1 MIWITLIPIIIPFIL
16 LVLLRMPAKKG
27 MTISMVV
34 ILIAAFFVWKL
45 DLTTILASAIQGTHK
60 ALGILLI
67 VFGAVL
73 LMNTLKKT
81 GAVNR
86 INKGFDSLTKDMRIQ
101 AIMIAFLFGA
111 IIEGVAGFGTPAVV
125 VGPLLVALGFK
136 PIQAAVIALISNS
149 VPVPFA
155 AVGVP
160 IRVGLGNVASEE
172 MFHQVGLAITR
183 IDLLA
188 GIFIPTMIMFVLITM
203 TKSKMKD
210 FLEILP
216 WTLMIGVLYTG
227 IAYVIARSLGYEF
240 VSIMT
245 SVGMLLIVSLLV
257 RFKVL
262 VPKNVWRI
270 AEEKEIESDMSL
282 MKAWSPY
289 VIVIGLLI
297 ITRVVPFLT
306 DFTQNFIDLSL
317 NDILST
323 GLNSSWQ
330 LLYSPGTIL
339 ILVAVLA
346 FFIQGDIEDFKETAS
361 ISFKTIV
368 GAILTLIPTLIMVQ
382 IFSNSAMNSAGLDSM
397 PVYLAKELGQVLNP
411 IWVFVA
417 PYLGELGSF
426 IAGSATVS
434 ALTFSP
440 IQLQIAT
447 DYGMN
452 QALILSLGVMGGAA
466 GNMICVHNVVSV
478 AAVVKSEGEEGNIIR
493 KTVIPALLY
502 AFLLGLSATLLF

>member
-1 MIWITLIPIIIPFIL
+1 MILITLIPIIVPFIL

-27 MTISMVV
+27 MTISM
-34 ILIAAFFVWKL
+34 ILILLAGLFIWKIDFV
-45 DLTTILASAIQGTHK
+45 TVVASSIQGAHK

-73 LMNTLKKT
+73 VMNTLKKT

-136 PIQAAVIALISNS
+136 PIQAAVVALISNS

-160 IRVGLGNVASEE
+160 IRVGLGNVADSD
-172 MFHQVGLAITR
+172 MFYQVGEAITR

-188 GIFIPTMIMFVLITM
+188 GVFIPTIIMFVLIKM
-203 TKSKMKD
+203 TGSKNKD
-210 FLEILP
+210 FFEVLP
-216 WTLMIGVLYTG
+216 WTLMIGILYTG
-227 IAYVIARSLGYEF
+227 IAFVIARTLGYEF

-245 SVGMLLIVSLLV
+245 SVSMLVIVSVLV

-270 AEEKEIESDMSL
+270 AEEKHIESDMSL
-282 MKAWSPY
+282 FKAWSPY
-289 VIVIGLLI
+289 VIVIVLLI
-297 ITRVVPFLT
+297 LTRVIPPLT
-306 DFTQNFIDLSL
+306 QFTQNFIDLSL
-317 NDILST
+317 QNILGT
-323 GLNSSWQ
+323 GLSSTWQ

-339 ILVAVLA
+339 IFVSVIA
-346 FFIQGDIEDFKETAS
+346 FLIQGDIKDFGETARV
-361 ISFKTIV
+361 SFKTIV

-382 IFSNSAMNSAGLDSM
+382 IFSNSAMNTAGFDSM
-397 PVYLAKELGQVLNP
+397 PVFLAKELGVILNP
-411 IWVFVA
+411 VWVFVA
-417 PYLGELGSF
+417 PLLGELGSF

-452 QALILSLGVMGGAA
+452 APLILSLGVMGGAA

-478 AAVVKSEGEEGNIIR
+478 AAVVKSEGEEGSIIR

-502 AFLLGLSATLLF
+502 AFLLGLSATILF